1 MACTANKQFL
11 AEQATTSPVCN
22 MSHACGGHN
31 HTHCRHGHGSGETI
45 ESVARIIA
53 ALTGHCHKHCPA
65 GKVLDT
71 VYYNVQLDESDVL
84 YTIVDNA
91 QFFSYM
97 NKRPLTS
104 EDGQVALS
112 GTSIVY
118 QGQSLKE
125 AEKFSET
132 FFLEKEIVG
141 GPSGR
146 LSATLTYKD
155 TPDGDVTSIDS
166 NRFLVTAAEGAWE
179 GARFVDIDYNNTT
192 GLRTVRIVC

>member
-1 MACTANKQFL
+1 
-11 AEQATTSPVCN
+11 
-22 MSHACGGHN
+22 MSHACGRHN
-31 HTHCRHGHGSGETI
+31 HEHCHHGHGSGETI
-45 ESVARIIA
+45 ESVARIVA
-53 ALTGHCHKHCPA
+53 ALTGHCHKQCPA

-71 VYYNVQLDESDVL
+71 VYYNGQTEQGKVQ
-84 YTIVDNA
+84 YAIVDNS

-104 EDGQVALS
+104 ADGQTALS
-112 GTSIVY
+112 GTSISY
-118 QGQSLKE
+118 EGQFLKE

-132 FFLEKEIVG
+132 FFLEKDVVG
-141 GPSGR
+141 GPSGK

-155 TPDGDVTSIDS
+155 TPDVDVTTVDS

-192 GLRTVRIVC
+192 GLRTVRIIC